1 MATHLGDTQ
10 VGAEPR
16 DDVISGEEL
25 KPTARNSGSSH
36 IELLLKT
43 VESEL
48 IPRLFVN
55 HMMDVPSSSPL
66 VENHASA
73 PISGP
78 WSSQESVARF
88 ADLCIGNDP
97 ALLDRHITDLL
108 AAGVSLESIFLN
120 LLAPAATELGER
132 WLEDRLSFVDVQLGL
147 CRLHQLIC
155 ECETIGYHSENLTL
169 SDNSIILTCAPGD
182 DHTFGVTMVADFF
195 RRYGWQVSNLCG
207 LESSFITARLASTA
221 YSVAGFSLHNEYNY
235 DALAVLIAEVKNVSI
250 NNDIIIMVGGDFFIN
265 NPDKVAEV
273 GAHVFASDGREA
285 IANAEKACS
294 RRGRPVL

>member
-1 MATHLGDTQ
+1 MATHLGDPQ
-10 VGAEPR
+10 VGAEHQEE
-16 DDVISGEEL
+16 VITSEESDPSGRIAG
-25 KPTARNSGSSH
+25 PSH

-66 VENHASA
+66 VENHASM
-73 PISGP
+73 PVSGP
-78 WSSQESVARF
+78 WSSAESVSTF
-88 ADLCIGNDP
+88 ADMCIGNDP

-120 LLAPAATELGER
+120 LLSPAATELGDR
-132 WLEDRLSFVDVQLGL
+132 WLVDGLSFVDVQLGL

-169 SDNSIILTCAPGD
+169 SDESIVLTCAPGD

-207 LESSFITARLASTA
+207 LDSSFITARLASTA

-235 DALAVLIAEVKNVSI
+235 DALASLIREVKNVSI
-250 NNDIIIMVGGDFFIN
+250 NNNIVVMVGGDYFIQ
-265 NPDKVAEV
+265 NPGKVADI
-273 GAHVFASDGREA
+273 GAHIFATDGRQA
-285 IANAEKACS
+285 VINAEKTCKKRDRA
-294 RRGRPVL
+294 VL